1 VFLAKM
7 QELGWSPAS
16 VGGLTLGADPIVGAI
31 ATQSLEYSPHAI
43 DSFLVRKEPKKHG
56 LQKFI
61 EGVADE
67 DTRGLPVVIVDD
79 VCTTGG
85 STALAIN
92 KAREAGMH
100 VIGALCLVDRE
111 QGAPQALT
119 MELGCPFESIFT
131 LSELLAA
138 EEQSYIETAVTSA
151 A

>member
-1 VFLAKM
+1 
-7 QELGWSPAS
+7 
-16 VGGLTLGADPIVGAI
+16 LGADPIVGAI
-31 ATQSLEYSPHAI
+31 ATQSLDHSPHPI

-61 EGVADE
+61 EGIPDE
-67 DTRGLPVVIVDD
+67 DMRGLPVVIVDD

-111 QGAPQALT
+111 NGAPQTLT
-119 MELGCPFESIFT
+119 VQLGCPFESIFT

-138 EEQSYIETAVTSA
+138 EEHQSLEPAIASA